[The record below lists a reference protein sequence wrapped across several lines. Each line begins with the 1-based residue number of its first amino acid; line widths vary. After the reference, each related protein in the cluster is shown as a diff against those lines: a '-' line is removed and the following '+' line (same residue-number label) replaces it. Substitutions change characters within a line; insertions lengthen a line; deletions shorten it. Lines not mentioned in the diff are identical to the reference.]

1 MNFKQLL
8 QTIQESQAFQSFK
21 QQHPDAELVA
31 GFFIL
36 DFMSNDKKQ
45 TLDYKTE
52 NNVFTFSLNKTNEI
66 TIQEDKLLEFQDK
79 PDLPKLTP
87 LTNTDIKVEVDE
99 LKGIA
104 GIQALDN
111 GIQAKFHKIIAVLQN
126 YKDSTTPDN
135 QSPLVWNL
143 TCMLEQLII
152 LHILIHA
159 NSGKVLKFERKSMMD
174 FVKKKS

>member
-8 QTIQESQAFQSFK
+8 QTVQESQVFQNFK
-21 QQHPDAELVA
+21 QQNTEAELVA

-36 DFMSNDKKQ
+36 DFMSNDRKQ
-45 TLDYKTE
+45 TLDYKTKDK
-52 NNVFTFSLNKTNEI
+52 VYTFSLNKHNEI
-66 TIQEDKLLEFQDK
+66 TLQKDELLEFQDK
-79 PDLPKLTP
+79 PDLPKLTKIEKP
-87 LTNTDIKVEVDE
+87 EIKIEVDE

-126 YKDSTTPDN
+126 YKDPATTDN
-135 QSPLVWNL
+135 PSSLVWNL

-152 LHILIHA
+152 LHILIDA
-159 NSGKVLKFERKSMMD
+159 ESGKFLRFERRSMMD
-174 FVKKKS
+174 FIKRKT

>member
-1 MNFKQLL
+1 MNFTQLL
-8 QTIQESQAFQSFK
+8 KTIQESQVFQNFK
-21 QQHPDAELVA
+21 QQHPEAELVA

-36 DFMSNDKKQ
+36 DFMSNDNKK

-52 NNVFTFSLNKTNEI
+52 NNIFTFSLNKNNEI

-79 PDLPKLTP
+79 PNLPKLTP
-87 LTNTDIKVEVDE
+87 LTNTDIKIEVDE

-104 GIQALDN
+104 GIQTLDN

-126 YKDSTTPDN
+126 HSGYETNHKPA
-135 QSPLVWNL
+135 LVWNL

-152 LHILIHA
+152 LHILIDA

-174 FVKKKS
+174 FVKKKG